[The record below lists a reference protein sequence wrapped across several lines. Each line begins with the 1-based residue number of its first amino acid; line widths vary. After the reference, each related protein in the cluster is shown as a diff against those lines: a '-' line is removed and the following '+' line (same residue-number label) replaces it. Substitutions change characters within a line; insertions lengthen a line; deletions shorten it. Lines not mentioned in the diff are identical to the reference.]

1 MRFSIFVNITSY
13 FVLIFISLETSDLCC
28 KQLCFLDRYFF
39 HCLCMWLCF
48 SLDAQTGGITLE
60 TVVTAGF
67 SQSQRHCFGNTGA
80 MICQRLGCMHVCP
93 QQTAE
98 NKTKITSIGHFISR
112 LLFVLVIV
120 KYLSHSLGTFIIN
133 ITTSFTLI
141 LFNTECILFF
151 FYLDVNVLR

>member
-1 MRFSIFVNITSY
+1 
-13 FVLIFISLETSDLCC
+13 
-28 KQLCFLDRYFF
+28 
-39 HCLCMWLCF
+39 MWLCF

-67 SQSQRHCFGNTGA
+67 SQSQRHCLGNTGA

-112 LLFVLVIV
+112 LLFVVVIV

-133 ITTSFTLI
+133 ITTSFTLV

-151 FYLDVNVLR
+151 FYLDVNVLRWMDGPDDLSSPSDPRLDVF